1 MEPHLQSIFL
11 RKASLASGHFSQAHP
26 SPSPAGRHLILRL
39 HLRITPHHYLHLQ
52 FVHQAKHS
60 CGENATE
67 PDTPWL
73 HSRKSPLLTLV
84 FTFSI
89 NATLYNLNYT
99 LHPRRSRLQL
109 DCTTTH
115 YTGCIQM
122 LPHQLKWCWRK
133 SARQKGRSLLFFAMQ
148 CNWRENWRKFGQMY
162 PNKSLSAEVKWEGGD

>member
-11 RKASLASGHFSQAHP
+11 REASLASGHFSQAHP

-39 HLRITPHHYLHLQ
+39 HLRITPHHYLQLQ

-60 CGENATE
+60 CSENARQ

-73 HSRKSPLLTLV
+73 HTRKSPLLTLV

-89 NATLYNLNYT
+89 NASLLNLKYT
-99 LHPRRSRLQL
+99 LDPRRSRLQL

-115 YTGCIQM
+115 YTGCIRM
-122 LPHQLKWCWRK
+122 PLHQFKWFWSLEKKCAAERVEPI
-133 SARQKGRSLLFFAMQ
+133 LLFFAML

-162 PNKSLSAEVKWEGGD
+162 PN